1 MSDPP
6 GDCFVFTRKKKGF
19 DFFGWDIDKT
29 GKNAVTLDDLRE
41 LVEFLH
47 PVRSKWY
54 TLGLQLSVSVG
65 DLNSIRSQFSDTGQC
80 LCEMLQ
86 FWLIHQ
92 KTGWSDVFKA
102 LRSQSV
108 GEEQLGVQLMQKK
121 FGPIETIGMLS
132 LSAVVIIACPS
143 EVRCSSAGCP
153 SLQMLPR
160 TVCPSA
166 GCPPPHPTLVCSFE
180 DSLEHNH

>member
-6 GDCFVFTRKKKGF
+6 DDFFALITRKKSGF
-19 DFFGWDIDKT
+19 DFDCEFDFGKK

-54 TLGLQLSVSVG
+54 TLGLQLSVPVG

-92 KTGWSDVFKA
+92 KTGWSDVLNA

-121 FGPIETIGMLS
+121 FGPIETIGML
-132 LSAVVIIACPS
+132 
-143 EVRCSSAGCP
+143 
-153 SLQMLPR
+153 
-160 TVCPSA
+160 
-166 GCPPPHPTLVCSFE
+166 
-180 DSLEHNH
+180 